1 MTSGIDRAL
10 IGREFDRTTF
20 PPVTAEQIRAYA
32 AAYGDLDPR
41 WSAPD
46 ADVLAPPTFVLS
58 LRPDGG
64 LPAHLPRRAEHTAL
78 DASKDIELG
87 APIRPGDR
95 LTVTSTLRDI
105 YEKTGRSGRMTFM
118 VLRTTVVN
126 QRGEMV
132 AVIDQRVMV
141 R

>member
-1 MTSGIDRAL
+1 MNVGIDPAL
-10 IGREFDRTTF
+10 IGREFDCVTF
-20 PPVTAEQIRAYA
+20 PPVTAAQIRAYA

-46 ADVLAPPTFVLS
+46 VDLFAPPTFVLS

-64 LPAHLPRRAEHTAL
+64 LPMHLPARTRHTTL
-78 DASKDIELG
+78 DASKDMELG

-95 LTVTSTLRDI
+95 LTVASTLRDV

-126 QRGEMV
+126 QRDEMV
-132 AVIDQRVMV
+132 AVIDQRLMV